1 VTGALVDGV
10 KKDRSE
16 VFVPRFVSHLTA
28 FIRGLGLPELADFK
42 TRLFQSEQVFRAHAQ
57 GPRPPLLGAGGS
69 AGARPGVVQG
79 SEELPPVHAFA

>member
-1 VTGALVDGV
+1 MTGALVDGV

-42 TRLFQSEQVFRAHAQ
+42 LAFFRANKFFAAMHKDC
-57 GPRPPLLGAGGS
+57 GRP
-69 AGARPGVVQG
+69 
-79 SEELPPVHAFA
+79 F